1 LIQCIRMMAPA
12 RVFLTRPFP
21 RMQPVKDNASPFRA
35 RQERLVT
42 LLEKKNIGWLVITQ
56 PANIF
61 YLTGFLGSA
70 GVALFAATDEARLWV
85 DPRYALQAG
94 EQAQGVRVKEERKSP
109 LKSVGQWLGRCQMG
123 VACRVGFEDSHLT
136 CTELTTL
143 QVAAGRRV
151 LFEPAGGLVEELRA
165 VKDSKEIDVLRR
177 AALLTG
183 HVLDGL
189 RAKVRPGVRES
200 DLAAEIE
207 YQMRLRGA
215 DGAAFAT
222 IVASGT
228 RAALPHARASPR
240 EIKRNEL
247 VIIDLGAILAGYAAD
262 MTRTFYTGRPTR
274 RIRSL
279 YAAVLEAEQRAI
291 ESAEVGV
298 KAGKVDG
305 AARQELGLR
314 GLGKY
319 FTHSTGHGVGVEVH
333 EAPRLARG
341 QKEQLQAGHVVAVEP
356 GIYLEGFGGVRLE
369 DMVLVGNGGPEVL
382 TPSTKAD
389 WFID

>member
-1 LIQCIRMMAPA
+1 MVQCLRVMAPA
-12 RVFLTRPFP
+12 TVFFERFP
-21 RMQPVKDNASPFRA
+21 QMQPVKDNASPFRA
-35 RQERLVT
+35 RQERLVA
-42 LLEKKNIGWLVITQ
+42 LLEKKNISRLVITQ

-61 YLTGFLGSA
+61 YLTGFRGSA

-94 EQAQGVRVKEERKSP
+94 EQAQGVRVKEERKAL
-109 LKSVGQWLGRCQMG
+109 LKSVGEWLGRRQIRMAG
-123 VACRVGFEDSHLT
+123 RVGFEDSHLT
-136 CTELTTL
+136 CAALTTL
-143 QVAAGRRV
+143 QGAAGRRV
-151 LFEPAGGLVEELRA
+151 LFEPAGGLAEELRA
-165 VKDSKEIDVLRR
+165 VKDSQEIDVLRR
-177 AALLTG
+177 AAFLTG

-207 YQMRLRGA
+207 YQMRLGGA
-215 DGAAFAT
+215 DGAAFTT
-222 IVASGT
+222 IVASGP
-228 RAALPHARASPR
+228 RAALPHARASSK

-247 VIIDLGAILAGYAAD
+247 VIVDLGAILAGYAAD

-279 YAAVLEAEQRAI
+279 YAAVLEAQQRAI
-291 ESAEVGV
+291 ESAKVGV

-305 AARQELGLR
+305 AARRELSRR

-319 FTHSTGHGVGVEVH
+319 FTHSTGHGVGLDVH

-341 QKEQLQAGHVVAVEP
+341 QKEQLQAGYVVTVEP
-356 GIYLEGFGGVRLE
+356 GIYLEGFGGLRLE
-369 DMVLVGNGGPEVL
+369 DTVLVGNDGPEVL

-389 WFID
+389 WYIE